1 MSQSIQSEMRGGGM
15 LLSPIIASTCC
26 TKVEAGIC
34 LYISF
39 PSLMDY
45 GETKCRTPARQPQR
59 HASGPFRAV
68 CKSTVK
74 FHFSNPF
81 NQKQGNKASW

>member
-1 MSQSIQSEMRGGGM
+1 M
-15 LLSPIIASTCC
+15 LVCILP
-26 TKVEAGIC
+26 
-34 LYISF
+34 Y
-39 PSLMDY
+39 LMGY
-45 GETKCRTPARQPQR
+45 REQERQTLARQPQR
-59 HASGPFRAV
+59 HASPPFRAV